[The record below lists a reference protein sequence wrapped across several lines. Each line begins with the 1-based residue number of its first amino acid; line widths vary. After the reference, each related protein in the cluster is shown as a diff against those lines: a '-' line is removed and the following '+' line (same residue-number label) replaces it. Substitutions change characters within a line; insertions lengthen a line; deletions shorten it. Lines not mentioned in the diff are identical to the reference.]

1 MSKTNPPHIKDSF
14 TVSNAASASA
24 RKPVV
29 EIDFEKYFEFTKH
42 FDMSDEQQRELLQA
56 LHTIMLAFVDMGFDL
71 NPVQHAMPS
80 EIACGQGGG
89 DTDQSTQSLG
99 DVVKLIVSNDD
110 ELSAEFHKSCGRSET
125 Q

>member
-14 TVSNAASASA
+14 TISNAASASA

-42 FDMSDEQQRELLQA
+42 FDMTEDQQRQLLQA
-56 LHTIMLAFVDMGFDL
+56 LHTIMLAFVDMGFEL
-71 NPVQHAMPS
+71 NPLQHATPS
-80 EIACGQGGG
+80 EIACGQPKG
-89 DTDQSTQSLG
+89 DADQSTQSLG
-99 DVVKLIVSNDD
+99 DVVKLIVSKDD
-110 ELSAEFHKSCGRSET
+110 ELSTAFRKSSGSAET